1 MFGDSRSVRDCL
13 LFQKPGFVQFSGT
26 SSPRCPRFLHATVSS
41 VRAIHEP
48 FIYVFKALLETQ
60 GVLKHSQLCSIRSY
74 RCSKRYWKP
83 KECSKHSQLSS
94 IRSCKCSKRYWR
106 PEECSKHSQLS
117 SIRSYK
123 CFKALLET
131 PRSVLSIRSFPR
143 SVRVSVPAFPVT
155 QNSFTPVFLWRSVN
169 DFTVR

>member
-1 MFGDSRSVRDCL
+1 MIETHNSAWLETHFFFLTKCEVFGDSRSVRDCL
-13 LFQKPGFVQFSGT
+13 LFQKPGFVQFSVT

-94 IRSCKCSKRYWR
+94 IRSCKCSKSYWR
-106 PEECSKHSQLS
+106 PKECSSIHSCQAS
-117 SIRSYK
+117 VHVSVQSV
-123 CFKALLET
+123 T
-131 PRSVLSIRSFPR
+131 GDPRSVE
-143 SVRVSVPAFPVT
+143 AFTAVQHP
-155 QNSFTPVFLWRSVN
+155 FI
-169 DFTVR
+169 